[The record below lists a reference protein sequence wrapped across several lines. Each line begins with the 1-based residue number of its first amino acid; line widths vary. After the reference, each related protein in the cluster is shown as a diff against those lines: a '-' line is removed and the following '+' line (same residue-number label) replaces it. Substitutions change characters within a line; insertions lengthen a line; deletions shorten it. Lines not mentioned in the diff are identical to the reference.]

1 LAEKFTKYLQKQ
13 PIPCYTLI
21 KGFPI
26 ELAYEDNICT
36 GESGT
41 AGHKHRGGISMLDE
55 LLFASTSAIN
65 FVCLTVSLWLG
76 FYIVTRSPR
85 SRVSWLASTTL
96 WSLCG
101 YFLNSLTYI
110 QSQSGEG
117 LLPWWWAWSVVIAV
131 PFWFHL
137 SVSLLPGKLAKKQ
150 HLLVILLYLL
160 ALNFV
165 AMEAYTPWV
174 FAGTTMNP
182 PIYNSAQRPG
192 LLYPLFGLYL
202 VTAPALSLYNLRLG
216 WRQAKSRPIRRQ
228 FATLL
233 WATSL
238 AIFSGIVTTLST
250 WLGLDTPTLISNLSL
265 GVGVA
270 LLGFGVARYN
280 ALIEG
285 QVIGLDF
292 IYTLLAIGLVIGG
305 YLLAAFFSSLVFDV
319 PSIAFLFII
328 MLAIVSHSLY
338 DWARTYLD
346 RFFYRQQYR
355 DLRANLRDFAHTTT
369 PDHDIRDRLQVI
381 LQNLCQSLEVSTGFI
396 ALREGESFAVIS
408 KWKVDVSQSI
418 ASDALATDEITVLS
432 PPVETLGLA
441 DTSATI
447 AAQGWHLIVPLHA
460 GGEQI
465 GAIVLGQ
472 RTTGV
477 SYTENDLALLEDLA
491 DTVAGVV
498 HTVRLK
504 ERSVQQ
510 MDNLLREIREREQE
524 LQGRMRE
531 ALTAEARPP
540 VLKGRSEREAI
551 SLVEDAL
558 RHLHDYPYLGE
569 HTLAQLRIIESHLD
583 VQKGVFVTH
592 LDRGKTLQEVL
603 TTAIEKLKPPDPQPS
618 PPTREWHQYV
628 ILHDCYVLGK
638 LNRDVMNA
646 LYISEGTFS
655 RARRRAV
662 RGVAR
667 ALAEMERETQ
677 RSGTVAPQGDRP
689 SD

>member
-1 LAEKFTKYLQKQ
+1 
-13 PIPCYTLI
+13 
-21 KGFPI
+21 
-26 ELAYEDNICT
+26 
-36 GESGT
+36 
-41 AGHKHRGGISMLDE
+41 MLDR
-55 LLFASTSAIN
+55 LLFGSTSAIN

-85 SRVSWLASTTL
+85 SRVSWLASATL

-110 QSQSGEG
+110 QGPSGEG
-117 LLPWWWAWSVVIAV
+117 TPLWWWGWSVVIAV

-137 SVSLLPGKLAKKQ
+137 SVSILPGKPAKKQ
-150 HLLVILLYLL
+150 RPLVILIYLL

-174 FAGTTMNP
+174 FAGATMKP

-216 WRQAKSRPIRRQ
+216 WRQAKSPPIRRQ

-270 LLGFGVARYN
+270 LLGYGMARYN

-285 QVIGLDF
+285 RVIGLDF
-292 IYTLLAIGLVIGG
+292 IYTFLAIGMVTGG
-305 YLLAAFFSSLVFDV
+305 YLLAAFTSDLIFDV
-319 PSIAFLFII
+319 PFIAFIFII

-346 RFFYRQQYR
+346 RLFYRQQYR
-355 DLRANLRDFAHTTT
+355 ELRASLRDFAHTTT
-369 PDHDIRDRLQVI
+369 PDHDIRDRLQAI
-381 LQNLCQSLEVSTGFI
+381 LQNLCRSLEVSRGFI
-396 ALREGESFAVIS
+396 ALWEGEGFVVFAN
-408 KWKVDVSQSI
+408 WKVDLGQSI
-418 ASDALATDEITVLS
+418 ASDMLATDEINVLS
-432 PPVETLGLA
+432 PLVETLGLT
-441 DTSATI
+441 DTPITPMA
-447 AAQGWHLIVPLHA
+447 LIVPLHA

-465 GAIVLGQ
+465 GAIVLGP

-477 SYTENDLALLEDLA
+477 SYTEDDLDLLEDLA
-491 DTVAGVV
+491 DTVASVV

-510 MDNLLREIREREQE
+510 IDNLLREIREREQE

-531 ALTAEARPP
+531 VLAAEARPP
-540 VLKGRSEREAI
+540 VLEGRSEREAI

-569 HTLAQLRIIESHLD
+569 HTLAQLRIVELHLD
-583 VQKGVFVTH
+583 VQEGAFVTH
-592 LDRGKTLQEVL
+592 LDRGKILQEVL
-603 TTAIEKLKPPDPQPS
+603 TTAIEKLKPPGPQPS

-628 ILHDCYVLGK
+628 ILHDCYVLGE
-638 LNRDVMNA
+638 LNRDVMSA
-646 LYISEGTFS
+646 LHISEGTFS

-662 RGVAR
+662 RGVTR
-667 ALAEMERETQ
+667 ALAEMETQ
-677 RSGTVAPQGDRP
+677 QKRP
-689 SD
+689 A

>member
-1 LAEKFTKYLQKQ
+1 
-13 PIPCYTLI
+13 
-21 KGFPI
+21 
-26 ELAYEDNICT
+26 
-36 GESGT
+36 
-41 AGHKHRGGISMLDE
+41 MLDG

-76 FYIVTRSPR
+76 FYIVTRSSR
-85 SRVSWLASTTL
+85 SRVSWLASATL

-110 QSQSGEG
+110 QGPSGEG
-117 LLPWWWAWSVVIAV
+117 ILPWWWGWGVVIAA
-131 PFWFHL
+131 PLWFHL
-137 SVSLLPGKLAKKQ
+137 SVSLLSGKPAKKQ
-150 HLLVILLYLL
+150 HLLVIFLYLL

-174 FAGTTMNP
+174 FTGMTMNP

-192 LLYPLFGLYL
+192 PLYPFLGLYL
-202 VTAPALSLYNLRLG
+202 VTVPALSLYNLRLG
-216 WRQAKSRPIRRQ
+216 WRQAKSPPIQRQ

-270 LLGFGVARYN
+270 LLGYGMARYN

-285 QVIGLDF
+285 RVIGLDF
-292 IYTLLAIGLVIGG
+292 IYTSLAIGLVIGA
-305 YLLAAFFSSLVFDV
+305 YLLAAFISDLVFGV
-319 PSIAFLFII
+319 PFIAFIFII
-328 MLAIVSHSLY
+328 MLAIFSHSLY

-346 RFFYRQQYR
+346 RLFYRQQYR
-355 DLRANLRDFAHTTT
+355 EMRANLRDFAHTTT
-369 PDHDIRDRLQVI
+369 PDQDIQDRLQVI
-381 LQNLCQSLEVSTGFI
+381 LQNLCRTLKASKGFI
-396 ALREGESFAVIS
+396 ALRKGKSCVVIAN
-408 KWKVDVSQSI
+408 WKVDPGQPI
-418 ASDALATDEITVLS
+418 ALDALATDEITVLS
-432 PPVETLGLA
+432 FPMESLGLA
-441 DTSATI
+441 DTSTA
-447 AAQGWHLIVPLHA
+447 LIIPLQA
-460 GGEQI
+460 GSEQI

-477 SYTENDLALLEDLA
+477 RYTEDDFALLEDLA

-498 HTVRLK
+498 HTVHLQ

-510 MDNLLREIREREQE
+510 IDTLLKEFRQREQE
-524 LQGRMRE
+524 LQSRMRK
-531 ALTAEARPP
+531 ALAAETGPP
-540 VLKGRSEREAI
+540 VLEGQSERETI

-569 HTLAQLRIIESHLD
+569 HTLSQLRIVESHLD
-583 VQKGVFVTH
+583 IQEDAFVTH

-603 TTAIEKLKPPDPQPS
+603 TTAIEKLKPPGSQPS
-618 PPTREWHQYV
+618 PPTPEWYQYV

-638 LNRDVMNA
+638 LNRDVMGA
-646 LYISEGTFS
+646 LYISEGTFN

-662 RGVAR
+662 RGVTR
-667 ALAEMERETQ
+667 ALEEMERETQ
-677 RSGTVAPQGDRP
+677 RRSQA
-689 SD
+689 

>member
-1 LAEKFTKYLQKQ
+1 V
-13 PIPCYTLI
+13 
-21 KGFPI
+21 
-26 ELAYEDNICT
+26 
-36 GESGT
+36 
-41 AGHKHRGGISMLDE
+41 LDG

-85 SRVSWLASTTL
+85 SRVSWLASATL
-96 WSLCG
+96 WCLCG
-101 YFLNSLTYI
+101 HFLNSLTDI
-110 QSQSGEG
+110 QGQSGEG
-117 LLPWWWAWSVVIAV
+117 ILPWWWGWSVVIAV

-137 SVSLLPGKLAKKQ
+137 SVSLLPGKPAKKMSLRSSPCPRGRRPEDGAWSGYTFLYNKKQ

-165 AMEAYTPWV
+165 AMEAYTAWV
-174 FAGTTMNP
+174 FAGTTMKP
-182 PIYNSAQRPG
+182 AIYNSAQRPG
-192 LLYPLFGLYL
+192 PLYPLFGLYL
-202 VTAPALSLYNLRLG
+202 VTVPALSLYNFRLG
-216 WRQAKSRPIRRQ
+216 WRQAKSRPVRRQ

-238 AIFSGIVTTLST
+238 AIFSGIYTTLST

-270 LLGFGVARYN
+270 LLGYGMARYN

-285 QVIGLDF
+285 RVIRLDF
-292 IYTLLAIGLVIGG
+292 IYTLLAIGLVIGA
-305 YLLAAFFSSLVFDV
+305 YLLAAFISDLVFGV
-319 PSIAFLFII
+319 SFIAFIFII

-346 RFFYRQQYR
+346 RLFYRQQYR
-355 DLRANLRDFAHTTT
+355 KLRANLRDFARTTT
-369 PDHDIRDRLQVI
+369 PDHDTRDRLRVI
-381 LQNLCQSLEVSTGFI
+381 LQNLCQSLEVSKGFI
-396 ALREGESFAVIS
+396 ALGEGEGFVVFAN
-408 KWKVDVSQSI
+408 WKVDLGQSI
-418 ASDALATDEITVLS
+418 ASEALATDEITVLS
-432 PPVETLGLA
+432 PPAEALGLT
-441 DTSATI
+441 DTSMA
-447 AAQGWHLIVPLHA
+447 LVVPLHA

-477 SYTENDLALLEDLA
+477 SYTEDDLDLLEDLA
-491 DTVAGVV
+491 DTVASVV
-498 HTVRLK
+498 HTVRLQ

-524 LQGRMRE
+524 LQARMRE
-531 ALTAEARPP
+531 ALAAEARPP
-540 VLKGRSEREAI
+540 VLEGRSEKEAI
-551 SLVEDAL
+551 SFVEDAL

-569 HTLAQLRIIESHLD
+569 HTLAQLRIIESHLN
-583 VQKGVFVTH
+583 VQEDAFVTH
-592 LDRGKTLQEVL
+592 LDRGKALQEVL
-603 TTAIEKLKPPDPQPS
+603 IAAIEKLKPPDPQPS
-618 PPTREWHQYV
+618 PPPREWHQYV

-638 LNRDVMNA
+638 LNRDVMSA

-662 RGVAR
+662 RGVTR
-667 ALAEMERETQ
+667 ALAEMEREIQ
-677 RSGTVAPQGDRP
+677 RRRP
-689 SD
+689 A